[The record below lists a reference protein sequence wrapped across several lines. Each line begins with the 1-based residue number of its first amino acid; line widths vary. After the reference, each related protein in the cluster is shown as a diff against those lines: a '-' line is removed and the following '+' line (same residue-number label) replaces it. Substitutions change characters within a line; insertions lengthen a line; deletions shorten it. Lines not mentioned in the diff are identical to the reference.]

1 MRNEI
6 DFHKVP
12 EYFSKSDDLLRLI
25 SHNEN
30 DSYLTLCLTFKLMI
44 LPLTKQ
50 LTTLAGNLWS
60 RSLLSA
66 RAEVSPHPPSAPFLA
81 LARPANWFPRT
92 SPSLTIVQLPL
103 LPPACLA

>member
-1 MRNEI
+1 VRNEI

-25 SHNEN
+25 AHNEN

-66 RAEVSPHPPSAPFLA
+66 RAEVFNRRADRCVPLPVLC
-81 LARPANWFPRT
+81 RPN
-92 SPSLTIVQLPL
+92 S
-103 LPPACLA
+103 